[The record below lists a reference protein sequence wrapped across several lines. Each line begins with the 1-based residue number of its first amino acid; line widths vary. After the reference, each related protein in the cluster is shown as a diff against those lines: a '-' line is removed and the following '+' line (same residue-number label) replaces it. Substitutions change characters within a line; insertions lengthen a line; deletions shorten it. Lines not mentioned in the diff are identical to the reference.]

1 MIPLEWA
8 PIQFGWCPDKWKGH
22 VEAHKRTMPCK
33 EAEVGMEGDGH
44 LQKPRSNEGV
54 NPEFQKECG
63 AADTLILDF

>member
-1 MIPLEWA
+1 M
-8 PIQFGWCPDKWKGH
+8 
-22 VEAHKRTMPCK
+22 EAHKRTMPCK